1 VGLRRIS
8 LGPSSFLPRHG
19 FVVVPVLPPHLLP
32 DGTRARSALV
42 GFVDDQLRA
51 FANVCRHLAIPLDL
65 GDGDA
70 MDHDGIRLRCHHHG
84 AIFEPGEGRCVVGPC
99 LGMRLW
105 PWSVE
110 VDALGD
116 ATLLVGGEPQ
126 DEDFLGSM
134 PRSGRGC
141 ARGLCGNGGLPA
153 HT

>member
-1 VGLRRIS
+1 MALRRVF
-8 LGPSSFLPRHG
+8 LGPSAFLPREG
-19 FVVVPVLPPHLLP
+19 FVVVPVLPPHQLP

-42 GFVDDQLRA
+42 GRVNGELRA

-65 GDGDA
+65 GDGDV
-70 MDHDGIRLRCHHHG
+70 MDGDQLRCHHHG
-84 AIFEPGEGRCVVGPC
+84 AVFEVTEGRCVVGPC

-126 DEDFLGSM
+126 DEDF
-134 PRSGRGC
+134 
-141 ARGLCGNGGLPA
+141 
-153 HT
+153 